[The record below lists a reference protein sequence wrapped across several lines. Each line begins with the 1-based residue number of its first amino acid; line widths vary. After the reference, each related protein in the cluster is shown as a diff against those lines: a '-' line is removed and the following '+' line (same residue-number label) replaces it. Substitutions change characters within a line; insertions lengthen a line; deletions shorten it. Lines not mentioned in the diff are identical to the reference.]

1 MPKYSYILSTAS
13 GQRLEGSLIASTKES
28 ALAKLRRKGNIIIS
42 LLQNRNAGQHF
53 WEKPHMSM
61 EERLMFTKHMS
72 TMIKVG
78 INITEAFEILISQ
91 TRDKNLRKMY
101 ESIVEM
107 INSGQTLSKSLRNYE
122 AVFPN
127 IFINMVATGEESGT
141 LERVFEYLDLQMEK
155 EYELRKKVISA
166 FIYPAVVLGITVVMM
181 LGIMLFI
188 MPKVTAI
195 FTTFKVK
202 LPLITRVLMGT
213 STFLQEKWYIA
224 LAGVIFGIFAFRIVI
239 GIKAFQPTWHRVT
252 LALPIFG
259 HILRSTNLA
268 RFARTLNSLL
278 QSGIP
283 ITKGLEIVGNMIDN
297 EPYKAIIVSAKD
309 KIEQGGKI
317 GDSFSGYDKLFPPL
331 MVKMLY
337 VGEKTGSLETA
348 TLRLA
353 ELYERD
359 VDTMTRNLSV
369 LLEPILL
376 VFMGVMVGTIALS
389 IIMPIYQLPNLIKH

>member
-1 MPKYSYILSTAS
+1 MPKYIYVLSTAS

-28 ALAKLRRKGNIIIS
+28 ALGKLRRKGNIIIS
-42 LLQNRNAGQHF
+42 LLQDRSARQHF
-53 WEKPHMSM
+53 WEKPRMSM

-78 INITEAFEILISQ
+78 ISITEAFEILISQ
-91 TRDKNLRKMY
+91 TRDKNVRKMY
-101 ESIVEM
+101 ESIIEM
-107 INSGQTLSKSLRNYE
+107 INSGQTLSKSLRNYDT
-122 AVFPN
+122 VFSN

-141 LERVFEYLDLQMEK
+141 LERVFEYLDIQLEK
-155 EYELRKKVISA
+155 EYEIRKKVISA
-166 FIYPAVVLGITVVMM
+166 FIYPAVVLGITVIMM

-202 LPLITRVLMGT
+202 LPLITRILMGT
-213 STFLQEKWYIA
+213 STFLQEKWYVA
-224 LAGVIFGIFAFRIVI
+224 LAGAVIVIILFRILTSL
-239 GIKAFQPTWHRVT
+239 KFLQPVWHRFT

-283 ITKGLEIVGNMIDN
+283 VTKGLEITGNMLDS
-297 EPYKAIIVSAKD
+297 EPYKEVILSAKN

-317 GDSFSGYDKLFPPL
+317 GDSFSGHDKLFPPL

>member
-1 MPKYSYILSTAS
+1 MPKYNYTLSTVG
-13 GQRLEGSLIASTKES
+13 GQRVEGIIVASNKDA
-28 ALAKLRRKGNIIIS
+28 ALAKLRRKNNIIIS
-42 LLQNRNAGQHF
+42 LLQDKNIHQWF
-53 WEKPHMSM
+53 WQKPHMSM

-78 INITEAFEILISQ
+78 ISITEAFEILISQ
-91 TRDKNLRKMY
+91 TKDKNLRKMY
-101 ESIVEM
+101 ENILER
-107 INSGQTLSKSLRNYE
+107 INAGQTLSNGLREYAE
-122 AVFPN
+122 VFPN
-127 IFINMVATGEESGT
+127 IFINMVATGEQSGT
-141 LERVFEYLDLQMEK
+141 LEKVFDYLDLQMEK

-166 FIYPAVVLGITVVMM
+166 FIYPAVVMGITVVMM

-202 LPLITRVLMGT
+202 LPLITRVLMGA
-213 STFLQEKWYIA
+213 STFLQQKWYIA
-224 LAGVIFGIFAFRIVI
+224 LAATFLGIALFRMVIH
-239 GIKAFQPTWHRVT
+239 IKSLQPTWHRIT
-252 LALPIFG
+252 LSLPIFG

-268 RFARTLNSLL
+268 RFSRTLNSLL

-283 ITKGLEIVGNMIDN
+283 VTKALEIVGNMIDN
-297 EPYKAIIVSAKD
+297 EPYKEIILTAKE

-348 TLRLA
+348 TVHLA